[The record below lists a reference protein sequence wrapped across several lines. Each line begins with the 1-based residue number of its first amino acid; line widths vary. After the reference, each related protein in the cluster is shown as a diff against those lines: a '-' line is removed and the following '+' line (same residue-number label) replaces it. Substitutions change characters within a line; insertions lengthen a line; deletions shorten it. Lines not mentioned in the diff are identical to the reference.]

1 MGKERGARLAR
12 KDAMSLLDR
21 IGGNLKKT
29 LDFALEKGELGA
41 RVARLRL
48 EIVGLNRQRDAAFT
62 RLGRTYHA
70 NPGDPLALDPLL
82 REIDRIAETVRDRE
96 SVLAQ
101 LSQPAVA
108 EPLALEAP
116 ETVEESAP
124 LEEKHEPRAD

>member
-1 MGKERGARLAR
+1 
-12 KDAMSLLDR
+12 MSLLDR

-70 NPGDPLALDPLL
+70 NPGDTLALDPLL
-82 REIDRIAETVRDRE
+82 REIDRLAETVRDRE

-101 LSQPAVA
+101 LSQPAA
-108 EPLALEAP
+108 TEPLALEAP
-116 ETVEESAP
+116 SVDAP
-124 LEEKHEPRAD
+124 KPDASLNDMQEPPDVTR